1 MKTMSLLLAGSL
13 AACAGVALAESPH
26 DPAND
31 RKGILTSAIANR
43 IVGLWSVEVTLGPC
57 GAPANRNFIALNT
70 FHAGGTL
77 SDSNTLPGS
86 LRSPGHG
93 AWRYVGRGMYE
104 GRMQFYRFL
113 PDGSYDG
120 LQDITQTVELQGGGD
135 RYESAVRARVLNVD
149 GSLRVELCGLAMGR
163 RVEVD

>member
-1 MKTMSLLLAGSL
+1 VHGRRARRVPARSCTRRRE
-13 AACAGVALAESPH
+13 GVLS
-26 DPAND
+26 
-31 RKGILTSAIANR
+31 SAIANR
-43 IVGLWSVEVTLGPC
+43 IVGLWSVQVTLGPC
-57 GAPANRNFIALNT
+57 GAPANRSFIALNT

-120 LQDITQTVELQGGGD
+120 LQDITQTVELQGRGD

-149 GSLRVELCGLAMGR
+149 GTLRVELCGLAVGR
-163 RVEVD
+163 RVEID

>member
-1 MKTMSLLLAGSL
+1 MKLFTLLLAASL
-13 AACAGVALAESPH
+13 AASIGAARADEKPDADLDG
-26 DPAND
+26 
-31 RKGILTSAIANR
+31 KGILTSVIANR
-43 IVGLWSVEVTLGPC
+43 IVGLWSVEVSIGPC
-57 GAPANRNFIALNT
+57 GTPANRNFIALNT

-93 AWRYVGRGMYE
+93 AWRYIGGGMYE

-120 LQDITQTVELQGGGD
+120 LQDVFNTLELHRGGN
-135 RYESAVRARVLNVD
+135 RYESAVRARVLNTD
-149 GSLRVELCGLAMGR
+149 GSVRVELCGVAVGT
-163 RVEVD
+163 RVRID